1 MDYTLSKHA
10 EDAIRERE
18 IRLEWIAKTMAAPQ
32 AIEPDPD
39 DPDLVHALRSIE
51 DFGYRVLRV
60 IFNKTR
66 TPPHVVTV
74 FFDRTMKGKL

>member
-18 IRLEWIAKTMAAPQ
+18 IRPEWVAQTMDDPLAT
-32 AIEPDPD
+32 EPDPE
-39 DPDLVHALRSIE
+39 DPALRHALRSIS

-60 IFNKTR
+60 IYNQTK
-66 TPPHVVTV
+66 TPPHVVTAY
-74 FFDRTMKGKL
+74 FDRTMKGKL